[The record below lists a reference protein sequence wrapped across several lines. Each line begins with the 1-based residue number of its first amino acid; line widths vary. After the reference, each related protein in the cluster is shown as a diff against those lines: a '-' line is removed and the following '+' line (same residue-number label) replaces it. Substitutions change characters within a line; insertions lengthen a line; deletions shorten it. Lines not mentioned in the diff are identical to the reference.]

1 MILCSV
7 PCAAKNTLFQVSQ
20 PWKQIPEDLEV
31 TNKEGLGWQSQAE
44 SSREN
49 KLMNLVEMEKK
60 RELRASAKRVV
71 HFQEKREGT
80 GDRAGAVGGSHN

>member
-1 MILCSV
+1 M
-7 PCAAKNTLFQVSQ
+7 
-20 PWKQIPEDLEV
+20 
-31 TNKEGLGWQSQAE
+31 GWQSQAE

-49 KLMNLVEMEKK
+49 KFTNLVEMEKK